1 MAKTQ
6 LCPTAHR
13 ASPVGQGCR
22 VTREMGALAG
32 GQGVRGQAATWWV
45 LGSSKDQRRT
55 SGEADTEPATARSA
69 SAGLLPACGHLTP
82 S

>member
-1 MAKTQ
+1 M
-6 LCPTAHR
+6 
-13 ASPVGQGCR
+13 
-22 VTREMGALAG
+22 
-32 GQGVRGQAATWWV
+32 RGQAATWWV

-69 SAGLLPACGHLTP
+69 SAGLLPARGHLTP

>member
-13 ASPVGQGCR
+13 GSPVGQGCR

-32 GQGVRGQAATWWV
+32 GQGVRGQDATGWV

-55 SGEADTEPATARSA
+55 SGEADSEPATARSA
-69 SAGLLPACGHLTP
+69 SVGLLPARGHLTP
-82 S
+82 P